1 MKSKSTLWCISNQSQ
16 SCMHAYVYGFEDL
29 SERNIFLMFLKMD
42 DFWGVCGW
50 TFSQIEKKWDLTFFC
65 FQSDNAPTLPKVRIL
80 IKFYLI
86 SSIKLFILLPKLND
100 ELLNRYTQNSFKYCH
115 LIYGPH
121 ISCSSVKII
130 QKAERKKNQRAM
142 IIHLIIFKSSGCLV
156 ENILSCNVFH
166 RTREYANEV
175 WLNKHLHKQINNN

>member
-42 DFWGVCGW
+42 DFWGVCVW

-65 FQSDNAPTLPKVRIL
+65 FQSDNAPTLPKVKIL

-100 ELLNRYTQNSFKYCH
+100 ELLNRYMQNSFKYCH

-121 ISCSSVKII
+121 ISCSLAYYSKNHT
-130 QKAERKKNQRAM
+130 EGWKKKKPTG
-142 IIHLIIFKSSGCLV
+142 HDHSLD
-156 ENILSCNVFH
+156 NI
-166 RTREYANEV
+166 
-175 WLNKHLHKQINNN
+175 